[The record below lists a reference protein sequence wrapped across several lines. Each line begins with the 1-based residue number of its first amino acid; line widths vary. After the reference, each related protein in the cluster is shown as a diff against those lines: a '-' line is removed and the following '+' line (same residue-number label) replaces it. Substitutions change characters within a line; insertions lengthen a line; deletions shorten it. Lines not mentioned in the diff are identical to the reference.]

1 MKYYAAL
8 KNHAAEN
15 DLRTWVNNVH
25 DVVSGG
31 EKINLSRRIY
41 TCKHMNTQRYRHKR
55 KFSKKSLH
63 YIHIYMYICVY
74 IYMYRHI

>member
-25 DVVSGG
+25 GVVYGG
-31 EKINLSRRIY
+31 KKINPGRRIH
-41 TCKHMNTQRYRHKR
+41 TRKHMNTQRYRHTR
-55 KFSKKSLH
+55 KSSKKSLQC
-63 YIHIYMYICVY
+63 IYT
-74 IYMYRHI
+74 YRHI